1 MQTYSKRYLEK
12 LDVRF
17 ERVRNLSEIDV
28 SWAEH
33 GYRQHLRVCAMG
45 SDKFAIARPGLGG
58 TFRLSYDWVCQTLPL
73 VGTGPATLKAELL
86 DSRHTI
92 YRYTDHGNELMT
104 DLLASM
110 LDVARKM
117 LLKET
122 R

>member
-1 MQTYSKRYLEK
+1 MKTYSKRYLEK
-12 LDVRF
+12 LDAQF
-17 ERVRNLSEIDV
+17 ERVPNLNEIDV
-28 SWAEH
+28 SWSEH
-33 GYRQHLRVCAMG
+33 GYRPHLRVCAMG
-45 SDKFAIARPGLGG
+45 SDKFAIARPGRGG

-110 LDVARKM
+110 LNVARKM
-117 LLKET
+117 LLKEI

>member
-1 MQTYSKRYLEK
+1 MKTYSKRHLEK
-12 LDVRF
+12 LAVQF
-17 ERVRNLSEIDV
+17 YRVLNLNEIDV
-28 SWAEH
+28 SWQEH

-104 DLLASM
+104 NLLASM
-110 LDVARKM
+110 LNVARKM